1 MMQMNFAEMV
11 QNILAI
17 FAKSKKESEK
27 SEEWRNTWRDAG
39 KKAEKQQNLE
49 QLHRKE
55 KIFAKKY

>member
-17 FAKSKKESEK
+17 FAKNKKRAK
-27 SEEWRNTWRDAG
+27 NQRNGGIHGRDAG

-49 QLHRKE
+49 QLHRK
-55 KIFAKKY
+55 